1 VKFTNSV
8 HLEVATKKL
17 SCFKLNTEHGLGR
30 ICRFLPFVGTL
41 SRNPADRNP
50 QERNPEYQEFTPE
63 LENMPD
69 NTQKLT
75 NLCVKGIDSSL
86 TEADLHLMFRRFG
99 EIKSAKI
106 ARDPI
111 TSQSIGYGY
120 VWFAD
125 EFACL

>member
-1 VKFTNSV
+1 
-8 HLEVATKKL
+8 
-17 SCFKLNTEHGLGR
+17 
-30 ICRFLPFVGTL
+30 
-41 SRNPADRNP
+41 
-50 QERNPEYQEFTPE
+50 
-63 LENMPD
+63 MPD

-106 ARDPI
+106 ARDPL

-125 EFACL
+125 EFACIQAIKASQAIE